1 MFANQIIQ
9 LILKSE
15 NMCCVVF
22 EVSYLHHSH
31 SSYCRCAVKTKTMDK
46 SFKYFSHYFKEI
58 QTTRDKFKDYII
70 REEPE
75 TVKLIEMDDFGQ
87 NIFEG
92 NEKQENSVDEKSQLI
107 EKVLELSRTLDD
119 INVKLVAVKKDSV
132 RLEEENKV
140 IENYVENLMLQSKT
154 FGPATL

>member
-1 MFANQIIQ
+1 MA
-9 LILKSE
+9 KS
-15 NMCCVVF
+15 
-22 EVSYLHHSH
+22 L
-31 SSYCRCAVKTKTMDK
+31 
-46 SFKYFSHYFKEI
+46 KYFSHYFKEI
-58 QTTRDKFKDYII
+58 QTTGDKFKDYII

-87 NIFEG
+87 NILEE

-107 EKVLELSRTLDD
+107 EKVLELGRTLDD

-154 FGPATL
+154 FRPATF

>member
-1 MFANQIIQ
+1 
-9 LILKSE
+9 
-15 NMCCVVF
+15 
-22 EVSYLHHSH
+22 
-31 SSYCRCAVKTKTMDK
+31 MDK
-46 SFKYFSHYFKEI
+46 SLKYFSHYFKEI

-107 EKVLELSRTLDD
+107 EKILELSRTLDD

>member
-1 MFANQIIQ
+1 
-9 LILKSE
+9 
-15 NMCCVVF
+15 MCVLGVM
-22 EVSYLHHSH
+22 SYLHHSH
-31 SSYCRCAVKTKTMDK
+31 SSDYRCAVQTQTMDK
-46 SFKYFSHYFKEI
+46 SLKYFSHYFKEI

-92 NEKQENSVDEKSQLI
+92 NEKQEHSVDEKSQLI

-119 INVKLVAVKKDSV
+119 IKVKLVAVKKDSV